1 MPTHHRTTAKP
12 IHVEDRRLTLGASI
26 GIARSTPQDEILIEL
41 LRRADIAM
49 YLQAR
54 GQMRCPW
61 FSKNFDRN
69 REQLKEMDDELRL
82 ALVNGDYVHYQPLV
96 DSTSREV
103 VAVEYLLRW
112 ERADG
117 KCIGPNVFIP
127 VAEESGLINAIGMWV
142 LREAFCGAELGRH
155 RLVGEYR
162 PPSCATRIP
171 DPARYSRGNRLRS
184 RTARTRDHR
193 DMPRA
198 RPVVAERSLSVVRS
212 FGVKVS
218 LDDFGTGYAAIGF
231 LRQFRFEKLKLDR
244 SLVVQASED
253 DGSRAMMLSSITV
266 ARAMKMGVTA
276 EGVETEEQAAMV
288 RAAGCDQIQ
297 GWLYFK
303 AMPAA
308 EIAQHLGKPVARQP
322 KNSNQKDKVA

>member
-1 MPTHHRTTAKP
+1 ML
-12 IHVEDRRLTLGASI
+12 D
-26 GIARSTPQDEILIEL
+26 
-41 LRRADIAM
+41 
-49 YLQAR
+49 
-54 GQMRCPW
+54 
-61 FSKNFDRN
+61 
-69 REQLKEMDDELRL
+69 
-82 ALVNGDYVHYQPLV
+82 
-96 DSTSREV
+96 
-103 VAVEYLLRW
+103 
-112 ERADG
+112 
-117 KCIGPNVFIP
+117 
-127 VAEESGLINAIGMWV
+127 
-142 LREAFCGAELGRH
+142 
-155 RLVGEYR
+155 
-162 PPSCATRIP
+162 
-171 DPARYSRGNRLRS
+171 
-184 RTARTRDHR
+184 
-193 DMPRA
+193 
-198 RPVVAERSLSVVRS
+198 PVVAERSLSVVRS

-218 LDDFGTGYAAIGF
+218 LDDFGTGYASIGF

-322 KNSNQKDKVA
+322 KKLNQKDKVA